1 MSDDNPMAA
10 SMKTMTY
17 TMPLISVVFGFTLP
31 AGLGLYWV
39 ASAAVRS
46 VQQLA
51 VNKYLSKKS
60 IDDIIKENQEKAK
73 KKREKK
79 GTSAE
84 EINKMAT
91 TSTRNVGTS
100 SSKAKGRAI
109 DAEKEE
115 KIRKA
120 QELAKNAKPGSLTSK
135 ANLVNKYNSGG
146 CGTGMNGM
154 KGSIRVSAKTLD
166 DAITEALIQL
176 GVTSDRLEYNVIEK
190 GSAGFLGIGM
200 KQAVIEAWKKEDK
213 EEEEFLKAVEET
225 IRENPV
231 KEYFAKEDN
240 VKEDDVKEHQAE
252 EAAKKE
258 EAVRE
263 EKTEKEEASANAKE
277 EKSEP
282 VSVKEKE
289 LLAKVE
295 DETIRYVEQF
305 VKDTLKAMDMD
316 VEITSSIDKDGAL
329 YVDMKGENMGI
340 LIGKRGQT
348 LDSLQ
353 YLANRVANKHQSGY
367 VRVKLDTENYRAR
380 REETLK
386 HLAKNIAHKV
396 KRNRRPVILEP
407 MNPYERRII
416 HSTLQSD
423 PYVTTHSEG
432 EEPYRKVVVTLK
444 R

>member
-1 MSDDNPMAA
+1 
-10 SMKTMTY
+10 
-17 TMPLISVVFGFTLP
+17 
-31 AGLGLYWV
+31 
-39 ASAAVRS
+39 
-46 VQQLA
+46 
-51 VNKYLSKKS
+51 
-60 IDDIIKENQEKAK
+60 
-73 KKREKK
+73 
-79 GTSAE
+79 
-84 EINKMAT
+84 
-91 TSTRNVGTS
+91 
-100 SSKAKGRAI
+100 
-109 DAEKEE
+109 
-115 KIRKA
+115 
-120 QELAKNAKPGSLTSK
+120 
-135 ANLVNKYNSGG
+135 
-146 CGTGMNGM
+146 M

-340 LIGKRGQT
+340 LLGKRGQT